1 MKTGRDAEGE
11 LPLTMRTRN
20 SKVILSEKSPA
31 GEAQSTSAGQHC
43 NAIKTNSYL
52 SALVEAINEAGFI
65 QLRAETH
72 VNDIV
77 GL

>member
-1 MKTGRDAEGE
+1 MMPMKK
-11 LPLTMRTRN
+11 

-31 GEAQSTSAGQHC
+31 GGRQPTSAGQYC

-52 SALVEAINEAGFI
+52 SALIEAIDETAFI
-65 QLRAETH
+65 HSGAKTH